1 MKLDKIEKFIVVI
14 DEHKGGNTMFDVFF
28 DFLIGVVNDAKKS
41 LKKLGRIQRIIAV
54 IFYCVEV
61 ITLLIIAMLTV
72 DDYQITKEILY
83 LFGLFIFVGVCHVLF
98 NKKYLNS
105 SEVKD

>member
-1 MKLDKIEKFIVVI
+1 MDKIEKFIVVI

-61 ITLLIIAMLTV
+61 ITLLIIAMLTI
-72 DDYQITKEILY
+72 DDYQITREILY
-83 LFGLFIFVGVCHVLF
+83 LFSLFIFVGLCHILF
-98 NKKYLNS
+98 NKKYLNN
-105 SEVKD
+105 SEVKE

>member
-1 MKLDKIEKFIVVI
+1 MDKIEKFIGVI

-61 ITLLIIAMLTV
+61 ITLLIIAMLTI

>member
-1 MKLDKIEKFIVVI
+1 MEV
-14 DEHKGGNTMFDVFF
+14 KGGKTVFDLFF
-28 DFLIGVVNDAKKS
+28 DFLIGVVDDAKKS

-54 IFYCVEV
+54 VFYCVEV
-61 ITLLIIAMLTV
+61 ITLFIIAMLTI

-83 LFGLFIFVGVCHVLF
+83 LFGLFIFVGLCHILF
-98 NKKYLNS
+98 NKTYLNS

>member
-1 MKLDKIEKFIVVI
+1 MVI

-61 ITLLIIAMLTV
+61 ITLLIIAMLTI
-72 DDYQITKEILY
+72 DDYQITREILY
-83 LFGLFIFVGVCHVLF
+83 LFGLFIFVSICHILF
-98 NKKYLNS
+98 YKKYLNN

>member
-1 MKLDKIEKFIVVI
+1 
-14 DEHKGGNTMFDVFF
+14 MFDVFF

-61 ITLLIIAMLTV
+61 ITLLIIAMLTI
-72 DDYQITKEILY
+72 DDYQITREILY
-83 LFGLFIFVGVCHVLF
+83 LFSLFIFVGLCHILF
-98 NKKYLNS
+98 NKKYLNN
-105 SEVKD
+105 SEVKE